1 MLDPAVGVTN
11 GDTGRHWSQ
20 YRPLR
25 DTTGPWC
32 PSIHRAVGCFPPDA
46 TTQPIPHPPNG
57 PAIKSVSPQFRERDA
72 VGTVPKP
79 CRSPARRHQSPHHST
94 PPGVNR
100 GTKRVTDLFGAERLW
115 LQRRHVHL
123 LVALALPAEGAVG
136 ELASLVGHEVTALGK
151 HQILQVQHLPGSQR
165 LGTAKGTGQGLEN
178 NALLPFAPWHRRKSS
193 ASNWQTPLQH
203 FRGLFLVSSRPC
215 RFRHS
220 FCTS

>member
-1 MLDPAVGVTN
+1 MRPPSQFLTHRTVQPSNPSLPSLERGTPW
-11 GDTGRHWSQ
+11 GRCRS
-20 YRPLR
+20 
-25 DTTGPWC
+25 
-32 PSIHRAVGCFPPDA
+32 RAEAQPDA
-46 TTQPIPHPPNG
+46 TSHLVTQHPQG
-57 PAIKSVSPQFRERDA
+57 
-72 VGTVPKP
+72 
-79 CRSPARRHQSPHHST
+79 ST
-94 PPGVNR
+94 R